1 MGNQKVHFFN
11 VRSCALVCA
20 YVRPCAPKCAR
31 CAASVS
37 ATKFQIST
45 KNSKKELTTVNW
57 IEFPFLG
64 NILHIPSCRGQTYAL
79 ELDATPH
86 WVFMSSDSKCIS
98 PMTLITNVLV
108 TCNQG
113 VNSWIDS
120 ESAFKNKI
128 KIHKV
133 IQQRCDTS
141 VLIIEVVHGIMPFS
155 GNPSWSPPC

>member
-11 VRSCALVCA
+11 VRSCARMCAHVRQSALV
-20 YVRPCAPKCAR
+20 VRPLFLPQNFKFPPK
-31 CAASVS
+31 
-37 ATKFQIST
+37 TL
-45 KNSKKELTTVNW
+45 KKELTTVNW

-113 VNSWIDS
+113 VNS
-120 ESAFKNKI
+120 
-128 KIHKV
+128 
-133 IQQRCDTS
+133 
-141 VLIIEVVHGIMPFS
+141 
-155 GNPSWSPPC
+155 